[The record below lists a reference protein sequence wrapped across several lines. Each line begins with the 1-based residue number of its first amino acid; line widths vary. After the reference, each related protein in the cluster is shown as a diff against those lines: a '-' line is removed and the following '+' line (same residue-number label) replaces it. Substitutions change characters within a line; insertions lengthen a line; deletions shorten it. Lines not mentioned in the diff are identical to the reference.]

1 MASLMIRVLVLFLLW
16 LAGAAPGP
24 APSMGIVIAVDLKG
38 DGRNTSA
45 DDSHLTS
52 RDDTQQ
58 GTLWFRVR
66 LFGLNAD
73 ARGVNLVVDTAGAD
87 AGRMSWWSAIGGP
100 GRVRVSSVALTLDD

>member
-16 LAGAAPGP
+16 LAGATHGLAPGIR
-24 APSMGIVIAVDLKG
+24 IVVTVDHQG

-73 ARGVNLVVDTAGAD
+73 ARGVSLVVDTGGAD
-87 AGRMSWWSAIGGP
+87 AGRMNWWSAIGGP
-100 GRVRVSSVALTLDD
+100 GRVRLSSVALTLDD